1 MVEARHLSISIL
13 LLFFIL
19 KSASTM
25 ETLEGLK
32 HALKPIRIVPKE
44 GDEKGMVVKRHD
56 QEDHQP
62 LSPMA
67 RLFHE
72 PDCNLYVIAM
82 IGSKTR
88 IDPDVV
94 KANLVHSLLKHP
106 RFSSLQVMEEE
117 KGGEMKW
124 VPTKVDLEKHVIVPD
139 MCSDMETSSDKYVED
154 YICNLTKTTLDFS
167 KPLWDLHL
175 LNVKTSDAEA
185 VGVFRIHHSLGDGTS
200 LMSLLLACTRKASD
214 PTALPSVPMMKKP
227 KSSAGSGKWWKAF
240 RLVWNTII
248 DVLMVIATVLF
259 LKDRDTP
266 LRGPP
271 NVGSTGR
278 RIIHR
283 TISLEDVVMI
293 KNSLGTT
300 VNDVMVGITQAG
312 LSRYLNRRYAEGKK
326 NKGATEKKNN
336 LPKNLSIRATH
347 FINIRPSAG
356 IHTLAE
362 MMEKGSEAKWG
373 NWIGYVLLPLSI
385 VLRDNPLDYIQK
397 AKEAMDRKKASL
409 EALYIH
415 SMAKSI
421 PNLFGTKTGSVLCLK
436 VPSRTTIW
444 FSNVVGPQ
452 EEIAFFGH
460 PIAYIAP
467 SCFGQPNALMIHV
480 VSYVDKMN
488 IILSVDESTVPDP
501 HQLFDD
507 LEESFNLIKNAVMAR
522 D

>member
-1 MVEARHLSISIL
+1 MVEARHLSISLL

-19 KSASTM
+19 KAASTI

-32 HALKPIRIVPKE
+32 DALKPIRIVPKE

-62 LSPMA
+62 PSPMA

-106 RFSSLQVMEEE
+106 RFSSLQ
-117 KGGEMKW
+117 
-124 VPTKVDLEKHVIVPD
+124 HVIVPD

-175 LNVKTSDAEA
+175 LNVKTSHAEA
-185 VGVFRIHHSLGDGTS
+185 VAVFRIHHSLGDGTS
-200 LMSLLLACTRKASD
+200 LMSLSLACTRKASD
-214 PTALPSVPMMKKP
+214 PMALPSVPMMKKS

-248 DVLMVIATVLF
+248 DVLMVIARVLF

-293 KNSLGTT
+293 KNEMSTT

-312 LSRYLNRRYAEGKK
+312 LSRYLSRRFAEGKK

-362 MMEKGSEAKWG
+362 MMEKGSEAKRG
-373 NWIGYVLLPLSI
+373 ILLPLTI
-385 VLRDNPLDYIQK
+385 ALQDNPLDYIQK

-421 PNLFGTKTGSVLCLK
+421 PNLFGTKTRSVLCLK

-467 SCFGQPNALMIHV
+467 SCFGQPNISLLKALMIHV

-522 D
+522 N

>member
-1 MVEARHLSISIL
+1 MVEARHLSISLL

-106 RFSSLQVMEEE
+106 RFFSLQVMEEE

-185 VGVFRIHHSLGDGTS
+185 VAVFRIHHSLGDGTS

-293 KNSLGTT
+293 KNAMSTT

-312 LSRYLNRRYAEGKK
+312 LSRYLNRRY
-326 NKGATEKKNN
+326 
-336 LPKNLSIRATH
+336 
-347 FINIRPSAG
+347 
-356 IHTLAE
+356 
-362 MMEKGSEAKWG
+362 
-373 NWIGYVLLPLSI
+373 
-385 VLRDNPLDYIQK
+385 DYIQK

-436 VPSRTTIW
+436 VPSRTAIW

-480 VSYVDKMN
+480 VSYADKMN

-501 HQLFDD
+501 HQLFDE